1 MLTASA
7 RNWQGRSD
15 QRANCRRIWSH
26 AATTARLLG
35 SNLDSGG
42 PTCTCHRRDSKG
54 AKFGRRHGVI
64 FQTTP
69 TIFADGTATGACES
83 AAPGCPQ

>member
-1 MLTASA
+1 MLTASV
-7 RNWQGRSD
+7 RNWQARSD
-15 QRANCRRIWSH
+15 QHANCRRIWSH

-42 PTCTCHRRDSKG
+42 PTCTCHRRDSTVQWPV
-54 AKFGRRHGVI
+54 R
-64 FQTTP
+64 P

>member
-1 MLTASA
+1 VLTASA

-15 QRANCRRIWSH
+15 QHANCRRIWSH

-54 AKFGRRHGVI
+54 GEIRASTRGHFSDD
-64 FQTTP
+64 
-69 TIFADGTATGACES
+69 ADNLR
-83 AAPGCPQ
+83 